1 MALRLRAQYEYTTS
15 NDTSIT
21 QRSAP
26 TKYLLRWFST
36 RQSARVSSRG
46 CWCRCLRRSWTL
58 HSGVLI
64 LRSQGWWCHQ
74 SRAELLALIIALL
87 VAGEGDNVFS
97 DSKYCVR
104 GFNEWLDSW
113 KRNAWR
119 NSSKKPVANQDLWM
133 LIDELKAIRPRVS
146 VEHVAG
152 HSGIKGNEHSD
163 RLARQAAEGKM

>member
-1 MALRLRAQYEYTTS
+1 
-15 NDTSIT
+15 
-21 QRSAP
+21 
-26 TKYLLRWFST
+26 
-36 RQSARVSSRG
+36 
-46 CWCRCLRRSWTL
+46 
-58 HSGVLI
+58 
-64 LRSQGWWCHQ
+64 
-74 SRAELLALIIALL
+74 
-87 VAGEGDNVFS
+87 DNVFS
-97 DSKYCVR
+97 DSQYCVR

-163 RLARQAAEGKM
+163 RLATQAAVDSKQTLS